1 MKPTESSFAGTARPK
16 LTRTDDVEWLTTWKE
31 VRKKREVSGTADV
44 ELPFKFK
51 HWLPLIKAMF
61 RPTVSVF
68 NHGDEKQIVKEL
80 RLPQVFLAPIRNDIV
95 QFVHDQLAN
104 NTRQAHGVNMKAG
117 MKHSAESWGTG
128 RAVARVPRVSGSG
141 TNRTGQGAFA
151 NSCRKGRMSF
161 PLQTWRRWHRK
172 VNLRQRRNA
181 LASAIAATAVPS
193 LILARGHR
201 ILKVPQFP
209 LVLDDKAGQI
219 SKTKEAVALLKRF
232 GAYEDVLRCIQAKKL
247 RPGKGKMRSRR
258 YKLRKGPLFVV
269 GDESV
274 SLSRALK
281 NIPGVNSIHVN
292 RLNIRHL
299 APGSQ
304 VGRFVIY
311 TESAFKALSSQFG
324 TFKAAGSGRKNFT
337 LKREVIGNSDI
348 AGIINSDA
356 VQRVL
361 KAKKVVR
368 PIHYK
373 QKKNPL
379 RNKAEMK
386 KLNPYAPI
394 IGAKLGAAKKIKKD
408 KKASNAHT
416 KKSGDAIKAIEAKI
430 SKTQEAQNAEYKRL
444 MQETKI

>member
-1 MKPTESSFAGTARPK
+1 
-16 LTRTDDVEWLTTWKE
+16 
-31 VRKKREVSGTADV
+31 
-44 ELPFKFK
+44 
-51 HWLPLIKAMF
+51 MF

-68 NHGDEKQIVKEL
+68 NHTDEKQILKEVK
-80 RLPQVFLAPIRNDIV
+80 LPHVFLAPIRNDIV
-95 QFVHDQLAN
+95 QFVHDQLSK
-104 NTRQAHGVNMKAG
+104 NTRQAHGVNTMAG

-161 PLQTWRRWHRK
+161 PLQIWRRWHRK

-193 LILARGHR
+193 LVLAHGHR

-209 LVLDDKAGQI
+209 LVLDDKVGSI
-219 SKTKEAVALLKRF
+219 SKTKEAVAVLKRF
-232 GAYEDVLRCIQAKKL
+232 GAYEDVLRCMKAKKT
-247 RPGKGKMRSRR
+247 RAGKGKLRNRR
-258 YKLRKGPLFVV
+258 YKLRRGPLFVV

-274 SLSRALK
+274 SLSRALR
-281 NIPGVNSIHVN
+281 NIPGVNTVHVK

-304 VGRFVIY
+304 VGRFAIY
-311 TESAFKALSSQFG
+311 TEAAFKELEQQFG
-324 TFKAAGSGRKNFT
+324 SGRAPGSGRKHFL
-337 LKREVIGNSDI
+337 LKKEVIVNSDI
-348 AGIINSDA
+348 GGIINSDE

-361 KAKKVVR
+361 KAKKSVR
-368 PIHYK
+368 PLHYK

-379 RNKAEMK
+379 RNKGEMK

-394 IGAKLGAAKKIKKD
+394 LKEKKAKEQKLKKIRKQRKVF
-408 KKASNAHT
+408 T
-416 KKSGDAIKAIEAKI
+416 KKSGDLMKSVEAKI
-430 SKTQEAQNAEYKRL
+430 TETQNAQNSEYKRL
-444 MQETKI
+444 MIETRV

>member
-1 MKPTESSFAGTARPK
+1 
-16 LTRTDDVEWLTTWKE
+16 
-31 VRKKREVSGTADV
+31 
-44 ELPFKFK
+44 
-51 HWLPLIKAMF
+51 MF

-68 NHGDEKQIVKEL
+68 NHVDEKQILREV
-80 RLPQVFLAPIRNDIV
+80 RLPHVFLAPIRNDIV
-95 QFVHDQLAN
+95 QFVHDQLSN
-104 NTRQAHGVNMKAG
+104 NARQAHGVNTMAG

-151 NSCRKGRMSF
+151 NSCRKGRMAF
-161 PLQTWRRWHRK
+161 PLQIWRRWHRK

-193 LILARGHR
+193 LVLAHGHR

-209 LVLDDKAGQI
+209 LVLDDKVGQI

-232 GAYEDVLRCIQAKKL
+232 GAYDDVLRCVKAKKI
-247 RPGKGKMRSRR
+247 RSGKGKLRNRR

-269 GDESV
+269 NDESV
-274 SLSRALK
+274 ALTRALR
-281 NIPGVNSIHVN
+281 NIPGVNVVHVK

-304 VGRFVIY
+304 VGRFAIY
-311 TESAFKALSSQFG
+311 TEAAFRELENQFGSFKAPG
-324 TFKAAGSGRKNFT
+324 AGRKHFL
-337 LKREVIGNSDI
+337 LKKEVIVNSDI
-348 AGIINSDA
+348 AGIINSDE

-361 KAKKVVR
+361 RAKKSVKSL
-368 PIHYK
+368 HYK

-379 RNKAEMK
+379 RNKNEMK

-394 IGAKLGAAKKIKKD
+394 LKEKLAKENATKVKKIRKD
-408 KKASNAHT
+408 RKAHT
-416 KKSGDAIKAIEAKI
+416 KKSGDLIKSVEAKI
-430 SKTQEAQNAEYKRL
+430 VDTQNTQNSEYKRL
-444 MQETKI
+444 MVETRV